1 MILDTR
7 DPAIPLNYAVMLAAM
22 RNTGAATEQLR
33 NFEQR
38 VLKLRQSNLDADSE
52 VLLTASK
59 LATTIGYSL
68 GIPLNIKESQS
79 PAPEAQGR
87 SRQAEMEREAK
98 IRSKTARAA
107 LRARSK
113 EEATDA
119 QPEHD
124 SHTKAELDKT
134 GAQTSS

>member
-1 MILDTR
+1 
-7 DPAIPLNYAVMLAAM
+7 M
-22 RNTGAATEQLR
+22 RKTGAASEQLR

-38 VLKLRQSNLDADSE
+38 IMTLRQSNLDADAE

-68 GIPLNIKESQS
+68 SIPVNIKENQS
-79 PAPEAQGR
+79 PAPEASGR
-87 SRQAEMEREAK
+87 SRQAEMEREAR
-98 IRSKTARAA
+98 IRNKTARAA

-113 EEATDA
+113 EENTDV

-124 SHTKAELDKT
+124 SEV
-134 GAQTSS
+134 QS

>member
-7 DPAIPLNYAVMLAAM
+7 DPAIPLNYAVMLADM
-22 RNTGAATEQLR
+22 RKTGPASEQLR

-38 VLKLRQSNLDADSE
+38 VMTLRQSNLDADAE

-68 GIPLNIKESQS
+68 SISVNIKENQS
-79 PAPEAQGR
+79 PAGEASGR
-87 SRQAEMEREAK
+87 SRQAEMEREAR
-98 IRSKTARAA
+98 IRNKTARAA

-113 EEATDA
+113 EVTSEV
-119 QPEHD
+119 QSEHD
-124 SHTKAELDKT
+124 SEV
-134 GAQTSS
+134 QS